1 MMLDMWKVEDWNL
14 EDWNV
19 VDIHAKEMW
28 FDGNN
33 ISSSHKEKAFETE
46 RRDEKETQK
55 TKFVWVEASMPAQKR
70 NSSSENLLHDD
81 DSLQQ
86 HYRRKQSRPERG
98 GAEEEEEEDDEE
110 DKRDDEELKEGD
122 DPEGEGNVSCL
133 LISSRLTMAI
143 CAVTSPSYLCTM
155 SNLSSKNLEVILKL
169 KGKLHFPTFPVHS
182 SCPYH
187 PFFSMRSMLL
197 FLMMSLLEFNILT
210 TGVQVISMVQ
220 SHCTIEQSYEA
231 SDLLHMH
238 QDIHDLM
245 EKPMLN
251 NIVIFFAF
259 SAVVFMVFLWI
270 IKKTRTVMECLHR
283 FCRECIDKSMRMGNN
298 ECPACRTHCASR
310 RSLRDDPRFDAMI
323 ESLYN
328 DIEKY
333 EEEELAF
340 HEEEK
345 TRNKQIQA
353 SIAQIFQRQSEA
365 LVTRRQ
371 KGKDTAS
378 ASNARLPR
386 NGNAYSRRRRK
397 NRGAEPEGSED
408 NEEENNHDENKD
420 SSSTDERGTE
430 TKQRRYKRRA
440 GAQSSR
446 PSLSAVTADG
456 GAIEND
462 LEAYKEGKAASSGPV
477 RNPEILAW
485 GGGAA
490 RSKSVRNTRIMKL
503 TKYFGPANLKK
514 NDDKLDVHLMLTSLD
529 KQRMPS
535 LQQLYLCCPPRF
547 SVEHLK
553 KYVARETQLR
563 ADDIEILM
571 VMKQLNTNDLQ
582 STLLDPDIWLRLAVS
597 DPDEDH
603 VIYVLNL

>member
-1 MMLDMWKVEDWNL
+1 
-14 EDWNV
+14 
-19 VDIHAKEMW
+19 
-28 FDGNN
+28 
-33 ISSSHKEKAFETE
+33 
-46 RRDEKETQK
+46 
-55 TKFVWVEASMPAQKR
+55 MPAQKR

-122 DPEGEGNVSCL
+122 DPEGEDSDGSRSSDDPAKLSEWLFVQLPALRTYVQCPICL
-133 LISSRLTMAI
+133 
-143 CAVTSPSYLCTM
+143 
-155 SNLSSKNLEVILKL
+155 
-169 KGKLHFPTFPVHS
+169 G
-182 SCPYH
+182 
-187 PFFSMRSMLL
+187 
-197 FLMMSLLEFNILT
+197 
-210 TGVQVISMVQ
+210 
-220 SHCTIEQSYEA
+220 
-231 SDLLHMH
+231 
-238 QDIHDLM
+238 
-245 EKPMLN
+245 
-251 NIVIFFAF
+251 
-259 SAVVFMVFLWI
+259 I

-582 STLLDPDIWLRLAVS
+582 STLLDPLTSMENQVVFQILHGPEPLADLRPNGASIPNHLILAYRLKGR
-597 DPDEDH
+597 D
-603 VIYVLNL
+603 